1 VKCFSI
7 KFIVCGNP
15 TMQGEIMTNISEID
29 VTRTIVNEFLD
40 DFIRNILDSDVVVV
54 GSGPCGIAAAKYA
67 AELGHKTV
75 MIERNLY
82 AGGGMWQGGY
92 LMPKNTVGAPANR
105 ILEECGVEHK
115 EVEDGLYV
123 CDSFEMVSKMLASA
137 CSAGVKLLNST
148 NVDDL
153 ILKDDHVEGV
163 VIQWFPA
170 KKMPQEMNCMDPVA
184 IRSKVVIDATG
195 HDSFLVKRLSE
206 QRDIIGIKKPIP
218 GCGSLWVDEAEK
230 QTVEH
235 TNEIYPGLIVA
246 GMAATS
252 TYGAPRMGPVFGG
265 MLLAGKKAAE
275 LAHEKIMG
283 MKVEGMGR
291 LKVPA

>member
-1 VKCFSI
+1 MVNS
-7 KFIVCGNP
+7 
-15 TMQGEIMTNISEID
+15 SEIH
-29 VTRTIVNEFLD
+29 VTKTIMNEFVE
-40 DFIRNILDSDVVVV
+40 DFTENILDSDVIVV
-54 GSGPCGIAAAKYA
+54 GSGPCGAAAARYA

-92 LMPKNTVGAPANR
+92 LMPKNTVKAPAHK
-105 ILEECGVEHK
+105 ILEECGVQLK
-115 EVEDGLYV
+115 EVGDGLYV
-123 CDSFEMVSKMLASA
+123 CDSFQMVSKMLASA
-137 CSAGVKLLNST
+137 CDAGVKLLNST

-153 ILKDDHVEGV
+153 VLKEDHVDGV

-170 KKMPQEMNCMDPVA
+170 KQMPPFMTCMDPIA

-206 QRDIIGIKKPIP
+206 QRAGIPEPK

-230 QTVEH
+230 QTVDLTH
-235 TNEIYPGLIVA
+235 EIYPGLIVA

-252 TYGAPRMGPVFGG
+252 TYGAPRMGPIFGG

-275 LAHEKIMG
+275 LAHEKITG
-283 MKVEGMGR
+283 AKVSGIAREMKITPVDA
-291 LKVPA
+291 VVT

>member
-1 VKCFSI
+1 
-7 KFIVCGNP
+7 
-15 TMQGEIMTNISEID
+15 MTNINEIQ
-29 VTRTIVNEFLD
+29 VTKTIVNEFLD
-40 DFIRNILDSDVVVV
+40 DFIQNILDSDVVVV
-54 GSGPCGIAAAKYA
+54 GSGPCGAAAAKYA

-92 LMPKNTVGAPANR
+92 LMPKNTVGAPANK
-105 ILEECGVEHK
+105 ILEECGVKLK
-115 EVEDGLYV
+115 ETDEGLYV

-137 CSAGVKLLNST
+137 CDAGVKLLNST
-148 NVDDL
+148 NVDDI
-153 ILKDDHVEGV
+153 ILKEDHVEGV
-163 VIQWFPA
+163 VIQWYPA
-170 KKMPQEMNCMDPVA
+170 KMMPPFMTCMDPIA

-195 HDSFLVKRLSE
+195 HDSVLVKRLSE
-206 QRDIIGIKKPIP
+206 QRPEIPKPK

-230 QTVEH
+230 QTVELTH
-235 TNEIYPGLIVA
+235 EIYPGLIVA
-246 GMAATS
+246 GMSATS
-252 TYGAPRMGPVFGG
+252 TYGAPRMGPIFGG

-283 MKVEGMGR
+283 IKVENVGK

>member
-1 VKCFSI
+1 
-7 KFIVCGNP
+7 
-15 TMQGEIMTNISEID
+15 MTNEIQ
-29 VTRTIVNEFLD
+29 VTKAIVNEFLD
-40 DFIRNILDSDVVVV
+40 DFTQNILDSDVVVV
-54 GSGPCGIAAAKYA
+54 GSGPCGVAAAKYA

-92 LMPKNTVGAPANR
+92 LMPKNTVGAPANK
-105 ILEECGVEHK
+105 ILEECGVELK
-115 EVEDGLYV
+115 EVEGLYV

-148 NVDDL
+148 NVEDL
-153 ILKDDHVEGV
+153 ILKEGHVEGV
-163 VIQWFPA
+163 VIQWYPVQQ
-170 KKMPQEMNCMDPVA
+170 MPKFITCMDPIA

-195 HDSFLVKRLSE
+195 HDSVLVKRLNE
-206 QRDIIGIKKPIP
+206 QMPEIIPKPK

-230 QTVEH
+230 QTVELTH
-235 TNEIYPGLIVA
+235 EIYPGLIVA

-252 TYGAPRMGPVFGG
+252 TYGAPRMGPIFGG

-275 LAHEKIMG
+275 LAHEKIRG
-283 MKVEGMGR
+283 IKVESMGKLR
-291 LKVPA
+291 VPA

>member
-1 VKCFSI
+1 
-7 KFIVCGNP
+7 
-15 TMQGEIMTNISEID
+15 MTDISEIQ

-40 DFIRNILDSDVVVV
+40 DFMQNILDSDVVVV
-54 GSGPCGIAAAKYA
+54 GSGPCGVTAAKYS

-75 MIERNLY
+75 MVERNLY

-92 LMPKNTVGAPANR
+92 LMPKNTVRAPAHK
-105 ILEECGVEHK
+105 ILEECGVELK
-115 EVEDGLYV
+115 EVEEGLYV

-153 ILKDDHVEGV
+153 ILKEDHVEGV
-163 VIQWFPA
+163 VIQWYPA
-170 KKMPQEMNCMDPVA
+170 KMMPPFMTCMDPIA

-195 HDSFLVKRLSE
+195 HDSVLVKRLSE
-206 QRDIIGIKKPIP
+206 QRSGIPVPK

-230 QTVEH
+230 QTVELTH
-235 TNEIYPGLIVA
+235 EIYPGLIVA

-252 TYGAPRMGPVFGG
+252 TYGAPRMGPTFGG

-275 LAHEKIMG
+275 LAHEKIRG
-283 MKVEGMGR
+283 IKIESIGKFR
-291 LKVPA
+291 VPA